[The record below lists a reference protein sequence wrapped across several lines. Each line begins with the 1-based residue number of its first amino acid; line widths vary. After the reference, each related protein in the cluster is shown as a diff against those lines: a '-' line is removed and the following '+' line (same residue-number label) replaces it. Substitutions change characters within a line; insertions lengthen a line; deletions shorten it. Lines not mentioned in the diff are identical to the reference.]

1 MRTSRQPS
9 TTKVLL
15 ALASFVVAVGAVS
28 WLVTGGPGLRAAP
41 PPDGPA
47 LTATPGVT
55 PIPLDCAANE
65 LELVGAFN
73 ECVAPVPYSAEPCSV
88 SGHILDVTLRLGV
101 GSFGAFLYIE
111 VNGPFDGPGTYELPP
126 WAHPLG
132 TANDQ
137 PKVAVQQDGTSA
149 YSRSI
154 NGVSVQQYGTDLF
167 WQSAAGVLVVTGR
180 DGRSGTVSAIL
191 EQSAGHNATVLGTEL
206 SVSGAW
212 NCP

>member
-1 MRTSRQPS
+1 
-9 TTKVLL
+9 
-15 ALASFVVAVGAVS
+15 
-28 WLVTGGPGLRAAP
+28 
-41 PPDGPA
+41 
-47 LTATPGVT
+47 
-55 PIPLDCAANE
+55 
-65 LELVGAFN
+65 
-73 ECVAPVPYSAEPCSV
+73 
-88 SGHILDVTLRLGV
+88 
-101 GSFGAFLYIE
+101 
-111 VNGPFDGPGTYELPP
+111 
-126 WAHPLG
+126 
-132 TANDQ
+132 
-137 PKVAVQQDGTSA
+137 VQQDGTSA